1 MKIKIFDDLF
11 LLQRVDHLIRT
22 RATGAPAQLASR
34 LGCCERDVYRLI
46 ADLRSQGFPI
56 SYDRQADTYYYAEPV
71 KLNISIVVGAEK
83 LLSIQGGQK
92 STDFLGRLTDL
103 GSRGGNLCKAVSI
116 GRFVAG
122 WLFSPTED
130 MEKGRINSFY
140 SQHSTAFPK

>member
-92 STDFLGRLTDL
+92 NTDLLERLTDL
-103 GSRGGNLCKAVSI
+103 GSGCGNLCKAA
-116 GRFVAG
+116 FAECLVAG
-122 WLFSPTED
+122 WPASPDKRESR
-130 MEKGRINSFY
+130 RINSL
-140 SQHSTAFPK
+140 HS